1 MAQILQQDI
10 FYQKELEK
18 LSLIEEENRYY
29 NWYNGY
35 TMISFPYMKMDATLV
50 SMMKY
55 YLKTAAVNGNV
66 TTKHFGNLLDYD
78 KGKLHEK
85 TK

>member
-1 MAQILQQDI
+1 
-10 FYQKELEK
+10 
-18 LSLIEEENRYY
+18 
-29 NWYNGY
+29 
-35 TMISFPYMKMDATLV
+35 MKMDATLV

-78 KGKLHEK
+78 KEKLHEK
-85 TK
+85 QK